1 MTGNT
6 DWKGTTGFVY
16 VATGAIYFHE
26 TAEAVRHLRA
36 ANPTARVCVV
46 TDKVH
51 GEKFWDE
58 IVVVENPT
66 RTFRDKLLM
75 ALCPYE
81 RFVYLDCD
89 TYVAGDLSEMFDLL
103 AHFEVIGHQLFEGHD
118 YRIPGVPD
126 AFPEFNGGVFGFRRG
141 PGVERL
147 FARWREL
154 FEAYAA
160 RNTGGFYDY
169 TNVGDQKGF
178 RIALY
183 ESGLRHSVLG
193 PEYDFIIQH
202 VQFACAA
209 VKIFHGRTCADLQRI
224 EKIVN
229 ARLGQRA
236 WVPILDVCVMQHESA
251 GGWARLAGR
260 ASLQA
265 LRMAGLVILPAGL
278 RRRLREMPWLRR
290 RFLRNEDASVPTA
303 EQKRKWGKEA

>member
-16 VATGAIYFHE
+16 VATGAVYFHE

-36 ANPTARVCVV
+36 ANPAARVCVI
-46 TDKVH
+46 TDKLH

-58 IVVVENPT
+58 IVVVEKPSF
-66 RTFRDKLLM
+66 TFRDKVLM
-75 ALCPYE
+75 SLCPYE

-89 TYVAGDLSEMFDLL
+89 TYVAGDLTEMFELL
-103 AHFEVIGHQLFEGHD
+103 TRFDVIGHQLFEGHD

-126 AFPEFNGGVFGFRRG
+126 AFPEFNGGVFGFRRS
-141 PGVERL
+141 PDVDKF
-147 FARWREL
+147 FARWREI

-160 RNTGGFYDY
+160 RNTGGSYDY

-193 PEYDFIIQH
+193 PEYDFIVQH

-209 VKIFHGRTCADLQRI
+209 VKIFHGRTFADLRRM

-236 WVPILDVCVMQHESA
+236 WVPILDLCVMQHESCA
-251 GGWARLAGR
+251 GWARIAWRTL
-260 ASLQA
+260 LQA
-265 LRMAGLVILPAGL
+265 LRMAGLVVLPAGL
-278 RRRLREMPWLRR
+278 RRRLREMTWLRR
-290 RFLRNEDASVPTA
+290 RFLRNEEPSLQTA